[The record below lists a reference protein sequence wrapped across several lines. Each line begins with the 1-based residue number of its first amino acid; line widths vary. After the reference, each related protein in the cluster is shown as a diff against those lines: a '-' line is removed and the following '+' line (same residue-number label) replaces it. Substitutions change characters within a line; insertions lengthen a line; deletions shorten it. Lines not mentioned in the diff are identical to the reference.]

1 MPRFPVPT
9 TGGDLQDSFLHEAFT
24 RAGLESIGRP
34 MAAVPS
40 GSTAA
45 STDLWKEEDAMA
57 ETTVVIAPT
66 TVPRE
71 DLGHGES
78 LLTTAVG

>member
-1 MPRFPVPT
+1 
-9 TGGDLQDSFLHEAFT
+9 
-24 RAGLESIGRP
+24 

-40 GSTAA
+40 GSAAA
-45 STDLWKEEDAMA
+45 STDLWKEEVAMA
-57 ETTVVIAPT
+57 EPTVVIAPT